1 MSTRIHPDGLERC
14 SWVTDD
20 LIYLKYHDEEWGN
33 PNRGQQQL
41 FEAICLEGFQAGL
54 SWITILSRRDG
65 FRKAFHNFE
74 IAKVAA
80 MSQQDIDLLMQDP
93 GIIRNRAKI
102 QSTIKN
108 ANIVLNKKLNLVELV
123 WKFEPEDQESVK
135 KEFEFRSESAES
147 KALSK
152 ELKSLGFGFVG
163 PTTMYALMQSSGVV
177 KDHAPNCFRSG

>member
-1 MSTRIHPDGLERC
+1 LNTRIHPDGLERC

-20 LIYLKYHDEEWGN
+20 PTYLQYHDEEWGN

-54 SWITILSRRDG
+54 SWITILSRREG

-80 MSQQDIDLLMQDP
+80 MSQQDIDLLMHDP

-123 WKFEPEDQESVK
+123 WKYESQARPGTNS
-135 KEFEFRSESAES
+135 EFEFRSESAES
-147 KALSK
+147 RALSK
-152 ELKSLGFGFVG
+152 ELKSVGFGFVG

-177 KDHAPNCFRSG
+177 KDHAPNCFRSA

>member
-1 MSTRIHPDGLERC
+1 LNTRAHPDGLTRC

-20 LIYLKYHDEEWGN
+20 PTYLQYHDEEWGN

-54 SWITILSRRDG
+54 SWITILSRREG

-74 IAKVAA
+74 ITKVAA
-80 MSQQDIDLLMQDP
+80 MGHQEIDLLMQDP

-108 ANIVLNKKLNLVELV
+108 AGIVLDKKINLVELI
-123 WKFEPEDQESVK
+123 WKHESQTK
-135 KEFEFRSESAES
+135 TKTAAEFEFRSESPES

-152 ELKSLGFGFVG
+152 ELKSLGFSFVG

-177 KDHAPNCFRSG
+177 KDHAPDCFRSA

>member
-1 MSTRIHPDGLERC
+1 
-14 SWVTDD
+14 
-20 LIYLKYHDEEWGN
+20 
-33 PNRGQQQL
+33 
-41 FEAICLEGFQAGL
+41 
-54 SWITILSRRDG
+54 
-65 FRKAFHNFE
+65 
-74 IAKVAA
+74 

-102 QSTIKN
+102 QSTINN

-123 WKFEPEDQESVK
+123 WKFELEDKESVR

-152 ELKSLGFGFVG
+152 ELKSLGFSFVG

-177 KDHAPNCFRSG
+177 KDHATNCFRSG